1 MVPCAMLESLNEYPR
16 WFVLACAFVAAGGV
30 LWLLVKLLK
39 LALWMF
45 FSALAVAAVV
55 MLAGYFLR

>member
-1 MVPCAMLESLNEYPR
+1 MLESLNEYPR

-45 FSALAVAAVV
+45 FFALAVAAVIT
-55 MLAGYFLR
+55 LAGYLLK

>member
-1 MVPCAMLESLNEYPR
+1 MLESLNEYPR
-16 WFVLACAFVAAGGV
+16 WFVLGCAFVAAAGI

-45 FSALAVAAVV
+45 FFALAVAAVV
-55 MLAGYFLR
+55 TLAGYFFG

>member
-1 MVPCAMLESLNEYPR
+1 MLESLNEYPR
-16 WFVLACAFVAAGGV
+16 WFVLACAFMVAGGI

-45 FSALAVAAVV
+45 FFALTVAAIVTLV
-55 MLAGYFLR
+55 GYFLK